1 MRAEYHPDFSA
12 LGDVCARG
20 DVSQVLIVGGDVDG
34 VIDVGS
40 VEVRRANEPQP
51 QLQNGIYRY
60 ERPGFGAAVLAVRK
74 AQKAGPAC
82 SVNLLEDHDHFVART
97 RMWFDHLWFSAVP
110 AEEPPIFGVN
120 DVCTLSGDDAQQVII
135 LGVTRAG
142 DEHRY
147 RCQHLNDPSR
157 VSMIAESG
165 LKRLEAH
172 NDDPSSWFAT
182 VPARAEF
189 FAAGITTTKIRNPL
203 TDTVY
208 SYLSSKTVFRP
219 YQFRPV
225 LKLLASPRSRLLIAD
240 EVGLG
245 KTIEAGLIW
254 NELEARD
261 RDFNR
266 VLVVCPAALKT
277 KWHQE
282 MSRRFDRDVRIYDKS
297 RLLEMLH
304 QVEAEGDRRGFYGI
318 VSMES
323 LRSEDVLG
331 RLQEVYPLIDLVIVD
346 EAHSMRNSETATHA
360 AGMVL
365 GSLARSLVFLSATPV
380 NLHDRDLYHLLQ
392 ILVPDEFQS
401 YNSFLQQVEPNR
413 HVNAASQLLRL
424 AGTPPTA
431 IADALSQVHGTE
443 LGDTVA
449 GRWEYDRVM
458 KLCRTK
464 EPLDPGTTA
473 EVKRHLSN
481 LNTFSSVL
489 TRTRKVD
496 VPGAKAVRE
505 PREIHVELT
514 EPEQALLQEV
524 TKRIRRSAELSNG
537 VPGFAAQMPLRQSTS
552 CMPVTID
559 RIQRGD
565 HSWEIDDDLAEEFD
579 TIDAEMNGTVLIV
592 DEDVEAID
600 AEKLSLE
607 HLARRVGT
615 TDTKFDEFLRCL
627 CQAEEIGSARVM
639 VFSFFRRTLEYL
651 HERLSAEGISSRYMH
666 GGVPP
671 ADRDAIIA
679 QFRANKFQ
687 VLLSSEVGSE
697 GLDFEFCNVLVNY
710 DLPWNPMKVEQR
722 IGRLDRF
729 GQEHEKI
736 FIFNFQIPGTIDTD
750 IFERLYR
757 RIGVFHDSIGELE
770 PIMRDEFNSLTKLA
784 LSPTLSDAQR
794 EQRLKEIADAVEERR
809 LQLADLES
817 DTSLV
822 NGAGNALIEGF
833 ESDPEAGGRFVGPN
847 ELLELLRRFSA
858 ATKQLS
864 VRPGS
869 TDERVSIIGTAELA
883 SAVRRARFQRSGSRY
898 TTTVLAG
905 MLENEDPIE
914 LTISNEDAS
923 RTNTDL
929 LSIRHPI
936 VRVAAD
942 YFADM
947 PKQMWRFGSVRL
959 PEGQEPDEDCLA
971 SMYLV
976 ETTGIRPRLEIWSFA
991 ASLSTGRIVDGVGD
1005 AVLRAVATGQLRDGS
1020 STVPAGLERA
1030 HLSIEELMFHKE
1042 QTERAKAIR
1051 DNSAEVSRQISVQRA
1066 KVRAERKKREE
1077 LLNNPALDASMK
1089 RLHLGAIRNAQERLD
1104 DVVAELERKRGL
1116 TMMAQLLA
1124 FAVVAGKAHE
1134 GSAR

>member
-1 MRAEYHPDFSA
+1 M
-12 LGDVCARG
+12 
-20 DVSQVLIVGGDVDG
+20 
-34 VIDVGS
+34 
-40 VEVRRANEPQP
+40 
-51 QLQNGIYRY
+51 
-60 ERPGFGAAVLAVRK
+60 
-74 AQKAGPAC
+74 
-82 SVNLLEDHDHFVART
+82 
-97 RMWFDHLWFSAVP
+97 
-110 AEEPPIFGVN
+110 
-120 DVCTLSGDDAQQVII
+120 
-135 LGVTRAG
+135 
-142 DEHRY
+142 
-147 RCQHLNDPSR
+147 
-157 VSMIAESG
+157 
-165 LKRLEAH
+165 
-172 NDDPSSWFAT
+172 
-182 VPARAEF
+182 
-189 FAAGITTTKIRNPL
+189 
-203 TDTVY
+203 
-208 SYLSSKTVFRP
+208 FRP

-266 VLVVCPAALKT
+266 VLVVCPAGLRT

-282 MSRRFDRDVRIYDKS
+282 MSRRFDRDVRVYDKS
-297 RLLEMLH
+297 RLLEMLD

-323 LRSEDVLG
+323 LRSDDVLE
-331 RLQEVYPLIDLVIVD
+331 RFLEVFPLIDLVIVD

-365 GSLARSLVFLSATPV
+365 GALARSLVFLSATPV
-380 NLHDRDLYHLLQ
+380 NLRDRDLYHLLQ

-401 YNSFLQQVEPNR
+401 YNSFLQQAEPNR

-424 AGTPPTA
+424 AGTPPMA
-431 IADALSQVHGTE
+431 VAEALAQVHGTE
-443 LGDTVA
+443 LGDTVV

-458 KLCRTK
+458 KLCRTGQ
-464 EPLDPGTTA
+464 PLDPAMSA
-473 EVKRHLSN
+473 EVKRHLAN

-496 VPGAKAVRE
+496 VPGSKAVRE
-505 PREIHVELT
+505 PREIHVELS
-514 EPEQALLQEV
+514 EPEQTLLKEV
-524 TKRIRRSAELSNG
+524 TRRIRRSAELSNG

-552 CMPVTID
+552 CMPVIID
-559 RIQRGD
+559 RIRRGD
-565 HSWEIDDDLAEEFD
+565 HSWEIDDDLGEEIDTFD
-579 TIDAEMNGTVLIV
+579 VEFGTVLTV
-592 DEDVEAID
+592 DDEAEPID
-600 AEKLSLE
+600 AGKLPLE
-607 HLARRVGT
+607 QLAQRVGT
-615 TDTKFDEFLRCL
+615 IDTKFDEFLRCL
-627 CQAEEIGSARVM
+627 RQAEEIGSKRVM

-651 HERLSAEGISSRYMH
+651 HERLSAEGISSRFMH
-666 GGVPP
+666 GGVSP

-729 GQEHEKI
+729 GQEHDKI

-750 IFERLYR
+750 IFERLYH

-770 PIMRDEFNSLTKLA
+770 PIMRDEFNELTQLA
-784 LSPTLSDAQR
+784 LDPRLSDSQR
-794 EQRLKEIADAVEERR
+794 SQRLKEIADAVEERR
-809 LQLADLES
+809 MQLADLEA

-822 NGAGNALIEGF
+822 MGAGNSLIEGF

-847 ELLELLRRFSA
+847 ELLELLRRYGA
-858 ATKQLS
+858 LTKHLT

-869 TDERVSIIGTAELA
+869 TANRVVITGSAELA
-883 SAVRRARFQRSGSRY
+883 AVVRRARFQRSGSRY
-898 TTTVLAG
+898 TTTALGG

-914 LTISNEDAS
+914 LTVSNEDAS

-936 VRVAAD
+936 VRAAAD
-942 YFADM
+942 YFSVM
-947 PKQMWRFGSVRL
+947 PTQMWRFGSVRL
-959 PEGQEPDEDCLA
+959 PEGQEPDEPCLVA
-971 SMYLV
+971 MYLV
-976 ETTGIRPRLEIWSFA
+976 ETTGIRPRLEIWPFA
-991 ASLSTGRIVDGVGD
+991 ASLSAGRIVDGVGD
-1005 AVLRAVATGQLRDGS
+1005 AVLRAVATGQLRDGP
-1020 STVPAGLERA
+1020 STVPPGLERA
-1030 HLSIEELMFHKE
+1030 RLSIEELMFHKE
-1042 QTERAKAIR
+1042 QTERAKATR

-1066 KVRAERKKREE
+1066 KVRAERMKREA

-1116 TMMAQLLA
+1116 TMMAELFA
-1124 FAVVAGKAHE
+1124 FAVVDGKGHE
-1134 GSAR
+1134 GSEA